1 MKIRRL
7 LALLAVGFA
16 LSLCLAGGASAATTN
31 KSVAPKAKIS
41 VRKANRI
48 ALKKYPGKVQGKTV
62 LENEEGVWDYAVT
75 VLSHK
80 VLHEV
85 MVNAQTG
92 KIDSEEI
99 VTAGE
104 EKAEAQADAA
114 KAKGQKVVPPKEKP
128 EAGEANEKGEADE
141 QGEAAETK

>member
-16 LSLCLAGGASAATTN
+16 LSLCVPGGASAATT
-31 KSVAPKAKIS
+31 KQSAAPKAKIS
-41 VRKANRI
+41 VARANRI
-48 ALKKYPGKVQGKTV
+48 ALHKYHGKIQGKTV
-62 LENEEGVWDYAVT
+62 LENEEGKWEYAVT

-80 VLHEV
+80 TLREV

-92 KIDSEEI
+92 KIDNVEV

-114 KAKGQKVVPPKEKP
+114 KAKGQKVTPSKEKS
-128 EAGEANEKGEADE
+128 EAGEANEKGEAGE